1 MKDRNRLWG
10 SDTDDVRG
18 RALESAI
25 DANNYVV
32 LNNGQGTHQT
42 NSGSMTH
49 IDVSLSSRKLATKC
63 KWTTLNNLMGSDH
76 APILISIN
84 ARPEQQ
90 LSSVPKWK
98 LTSADW
104 TIFRQSVENQIQVV
118 TINEHEEV
126 DQFNSKVV
134 DILITAAEESIPKTR
149 LSLSKRH
156 KPLPYWN
163 NDIKTAIRN
172 RNRARNK
179 MNKTKNI
186 DDCIEY
192 RRLKSIAQR
201 VIRQSSREHW
211 QSFCNTLNSRSRL
224 STVWNMAKKMNG
236 TKSNPTS
243 GSLIENGNIVELN
256 KDKAEVFARTFASVS
271 STTNFSPEFQNHKT
285 NVEQNHANLYR
296 NNAPDTEITK
306 HLNREF
312 TSREI
317 NLAIDQ
323 LKKNKSPGED
333 RIPYEFF

>member
-1 MKDRNRLWG
+1 MVVQLLQWNARGILGHRHEFHQLLVANSFDIICIQASFLKPDIQYCPPGYNGIRCDRQTAKGGLVIFTKKGLIYTEHKRPADMECQAVTIRTSVGMVSVVNVYVPPGTDVSPPPFSDLFQRTNTIIVGDMNARNRLWG

-18 RALESAI
+18 RVLESAI
-25 DANNYVV
+25 DANSYVV

-104 TIFRQSVENQIQVV
+104 TIFRQSVENQIQAV

-149 LSLSKRH
+149 LSL
-156 KPLPYWN
+156 
-163 NDIKTAIRN
+163 
-172 RNRARNK
+172 
-179 MNKTKNI
+179 
-186 DDCIEY
+186 
-192 RRLKSIAQR
+192 
-201 VIRQSSREHW
+201 
-211 QSFCNTLNSRSRL
+211 
-224 STVWNMAKKMNG
+224 
-236 TKSNPTS
+236 
-243 GSLIENGNIVELN
+243 
-256 KDKAEVFARTFASVS
+256 
-271 STTNFSPEFQNHKT
+271 
-285 NVEQNHANLYR
+285 
-296 NNAPDTEITK
+296 
-306 HLNREF
+306 
-312 TSREI
+312 
-317 NLAIDQ
+317 
-323 LKKNKSPGED
+323 
-333 RIPYEFF
+333 